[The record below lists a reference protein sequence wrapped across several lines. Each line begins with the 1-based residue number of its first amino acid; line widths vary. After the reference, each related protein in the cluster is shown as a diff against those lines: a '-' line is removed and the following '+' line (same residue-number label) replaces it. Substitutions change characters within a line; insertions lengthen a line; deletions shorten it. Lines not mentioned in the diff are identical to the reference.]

1 MPTDFSKQPTP
12 PRVET
17 DPPNT
22 ESIPAGGTLPFGT
35 HTDPS
40 GADIGVGSKGNGQKP
55 FGPLSEG

>member
-17 DPPNT
+17 DPPNPQ
-22 ESIPAGGTLPFGT
+22 SIPSGGPLPFGQ
-35 HTDPS
+35 HTDP
-40 GADIGVGSKGNGQKP
+40 GAGVGSKGNGEKP